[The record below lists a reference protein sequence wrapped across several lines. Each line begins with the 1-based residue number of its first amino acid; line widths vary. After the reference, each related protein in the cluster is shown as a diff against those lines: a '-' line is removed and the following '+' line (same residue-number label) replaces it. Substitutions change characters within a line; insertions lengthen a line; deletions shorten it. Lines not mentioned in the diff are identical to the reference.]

1 MRRAPLL
8 MAWTVCTAMLV
19 FVPAASAGPS
29 CPSDAVLAGTVCI
42 DTYEA
47 SVWKTTDARLIRFI
61 RAGSVSLDDLIRGG
75 ATQLAIAQGDLSA
88 EGCSRSGTGCQDIY
102 AVSIAGV
109 APADHVSWFQAVAA
123 SRNSGK
129 RLPTNAEWT
138 AGALGTPDGLP
149 CRIGSAPGGPRIT
162 GNPGCVS
169 DVGAF
174 DMVGN
179 VWEWVAEWVPLSTA
193 CPGWVVDGQGVVSDD
208 TNCLAGASPTFAP
221 GALMRGGDWSVGT
234 GAGVLAVN
242 GANNPVTDVGGGVGF
257 RAVRPLASP

>member
-1 MRRAPLL
+1 MRWVRLL
-8 MAWTVCTAMLV
+8 MAWTIGTGVLA

-61 RAGSVSLDDLIRGG
+61 RSGSVSIDDLIRGG
-75 ATQLAIAQGDLSA
+75 AIQLGIAQGDLSA
-88 EGCSRSGTGCQDIY
+88 EGCSRSGTGCTDIY

-109 APADHVSWFQAVAA
+109 TPADHVSWFQAVAA

-149 CRIGSAPGGPRIT
+149 CRISSAPGGPRIT

-174 DMVGN
+174 DTVGN

-221 GALMRGGDWSVGT
+221 GALIRGGDWSVVT
-234 GAGVLAVN
+234 GAGALAVN
-242 GANNPVTDVGGGVGF
+242 GANNPLTTSAGKVGF
-257 RAVRPLASP
+257 RAVR